1 MNRFPLEFTR
11 ALAVDPASRGLGYAL
26 LEGPLAL
33 INWGFRNAR
42 KDRNARCIA
51 YVDWMLTK
59 FKPDVLV
66 LEDFGTLKSHRPA
79 RIKALADSFA
89 AAAEQH
95 GIACCRISRRT
106 IRSRFPSCRTKYD
119 IARELAVCF
128 PEIKPWCPPTRKIWL
143 TEDPR
148 INIFDALSLAVTH
161 LTPAKRHGSARTKA
175 LKPKDS
181 GAKQR

>member
-1 MNRFPLEFTR
+1 MSSFPVEFTR
-11 ALAVDPASRGLGYAL
+11 ALAVDPASRGLGFAL

-33 INWGFRNAR
+33 IDWGFYNTRE
-42 KDRNARCIA
+42 DRDARCVAHLIS
-51 YVDWMLTK
+51 MLTK

-79 RIKALADSFA
+79 RVKALADAFSA
-89 AAAEQH
+89 AAKAH
-95 GIACCRISRRT
+95 GISCRRISRKT
-106 IRSRFPSCRTKYD
+106 VRSRFPSCRTKYD
-119 IARELAVCF
+119 IARALATRF

-161 LTPAKRHGSARTKA
+161 LTRTKKEGSARPNR
-175 LKPKDS
+175 LVPPLRRKDH
-181 GAKQR
+181 